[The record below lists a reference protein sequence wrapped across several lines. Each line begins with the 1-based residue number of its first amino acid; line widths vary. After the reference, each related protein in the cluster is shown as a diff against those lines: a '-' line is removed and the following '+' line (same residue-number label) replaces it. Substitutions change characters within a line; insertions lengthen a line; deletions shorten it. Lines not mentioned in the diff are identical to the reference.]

1 MKFVEFTVKFVDI
14 DKIISIAQRP
24 CFFFFLTQHMV
35 KVCSSELKTDLLAME
50 IIYYE
55 VSKVSFKPT

>member
-1 MKFVEFTVKFVDI
+1 MKFVGFNVKFEDI

-24 CFFFFLTQHMV
+24 CFFFLTQHMV